1 MALHLCRDSIGLGC
15 RSMDNEFK
23 DLEPDIRLDNFIGKS
38 DTQEM
43 IRITPEG
50 FWVRG
55 VKVPADEHEAQAVYN
70 AFKRWLVESE
80 MRRSF

>member
-1 MALHLCRDSIGLGC
+1 
-15 RSMDNEFK
+15 MDEKFQ
-23 DLEPDIRLDNFIGKS
+23 DLTPDISLNSISIRTS

>member
-15 RSMDNEFK
+15 RSMDNKFK
-23 DLEPDIRLDNFIGKS
+23 DLEPNIGLDNFIGKS

>member
-1 MALHLCRDSIGLGC
+1 
-15 RSMDNEFK
+15 MDNKFK
-23 DLEPDIRLDNFIGKS
+23 DLEPKIRLDNFIGKS